1 MKPSGLGRKAGIIC
15 FWLVLWQ
22 FISIAVHNSI
32 ILVGPAEVAGALI
45 AQISTAEFWR
55 TIGLTF
61 GKISTGFLGAFL
73 AGILTGSAACRFP
86 FLKDLLEPVL
96 SLIHI

>member
-73 AGILTGSAACRFP
+73 AGILTGSAAGRFP
-86 FLKDLLEPVL
+86 F
-96 SLIHI
+96 